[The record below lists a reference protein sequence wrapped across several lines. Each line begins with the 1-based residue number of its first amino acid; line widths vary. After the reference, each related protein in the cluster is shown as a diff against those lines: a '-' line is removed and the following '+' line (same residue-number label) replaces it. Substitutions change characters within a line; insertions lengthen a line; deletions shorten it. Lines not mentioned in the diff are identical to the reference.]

1 MWCAATEH
9 EPTHAACRGGAAAA
23 APPLR
28 CGRGLGRPGGAARDL
43 QRPAMV
49 RGRPRTRCLGRRRW
63 TRRLGR
69 GILTIGSHAEVATA
83 SAGNEFMVCVMI
95 CV

>member
-43 QRPAMV
+43 RRPAMV
-49 RGRPRTRCLGRRRW
+49 RGRPRTRC
-63 TRRLGR
+63 LGR

-83 SAGNEFMVCVMI
+83 SAGNKFMVCVMI